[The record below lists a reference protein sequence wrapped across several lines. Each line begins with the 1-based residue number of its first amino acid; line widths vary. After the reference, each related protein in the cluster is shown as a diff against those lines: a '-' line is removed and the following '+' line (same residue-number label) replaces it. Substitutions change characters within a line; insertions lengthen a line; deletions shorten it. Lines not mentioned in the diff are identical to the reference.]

1 MTDSV
6 EVFLSNI
13 LGEMRDG
20 ETGPALTGHAEVNDP
35 MKRIRNGFWA
45 GLFLLVLVCGVCGT
59 ARPQGESGV
68 VNVRQYGAKGDGA
81 SDDTAAIQGAID
93 AACRLPGNG
102 GASIVYFPPA
112 QGAGYYFITQP
123 VGNRPVFHLE
133 ACRTTGITIEGGG
146 TAQGAVQQFAR
157 SPMTR
162 LLVQDHSSG
171 GLGPV
176 FLVGR
181 GNNQVTFRD
190 IQIFGYNQA
199 VQLNNTTGAVFE
211 NVALA
216 AGNSSAST
224 GRMTSVCIAVDCTSD
239 NVPLAIYSTFW
250 VWADQMAL
258 QPPSYPVKA
267 WVAGR
272 VYSAGD
278 VIGAG
283 GYLYEAARQGRGG
296 TAAPEFPTAIAA
308 SVQDGGISWNNVGPA
323 GSFGAAFV
331 DVGNMSGTGLIR
343 FDKVTVAGGGFLF
356 DQRNPVSFSIGS
368 YEFHSVSTEASSTGS
383 FFTVLNTGG
392 GGTNRTI
399 GPMQFENSAAYDCAN
414 GKPFLLL
421 NAPRVT
427 LTALTLE
434 NVSGCNVSAPL
445 RIEAGAVAGL
455 TIAGGELAS
464 RVAVDAAGKSVGP
477 QATDNLNGRDYI
489 VPVKNTDRLR
499 TDVMNCCG
507 LGTGADGTPIRMAPA
522 GSRYATLGIDP
533 GQAVGDG
540 GILFGDGVS
549 AGYSADVV
557 EQKGQPGTLDIAF
570 AEAAPP
576 EDVSA
581 MPNSKGVC
589 AEGFYYYVVSSYT
602 GSPAQQTVASAEVSA
617 RVPERG
623 GVELKWTPAKGDVVS
638 GYVVTRGS
646 TPGREYGGG
655 GMQYL
660 VPGADST
667 SFIDT
672 CTGGGKGS
680 PPRYNQTFAAMHRF
694 SGRKLGV
701 DELEPQAQLDV
712 AAEDAK
718 TVGMKVRAAPGA
730 QADILEVTDA
740 AGHVRGGFDAGF
752 NLELGRHLGQMEG
765 NSDLAGKIEVRGSA
779 GTHTFS
785 TPFAGLP
792 LCVATPTSDPG
803 GKIFWV
809 STTEN
814 AVTVHIGGGPGSA
827 GNQTMSFNYAC
838 FGGPK

>member
-1 MTDSV
+1 M
-6 EVFLSNI
+6 E
-13 LGEMRDG
+13 
-20 ETGPALTGHAEVNDP
+20 
-35 MKRIRNGFWA
+35 RIRSEFWA
-45 GLFLLVLVCGVCGT
+45 GLFMLVLACGVCSA
-59 ARPQGESGV
+59 ARPQGEGGV
-68 VNVRQYGAKGDGA
+68 VNVRQYGARGDG
-81 SDDTAAIQGAID
+81 STDDTAAIQAAID
-93 AACRLPGNG
+93 AACRLPREG

-112 QGAGYYFITQP
+112 RGAGYYFVKQP
-123 VGNRPVFHLE
+123 VGEGPVFHLE

-199 VQLNNTTGAVFE
+199 VQLNTTTGTVFE

-224 GRMTSVCIAVDCTSD
+224 GRVASVCITVDCTSD
-239 NVPLAIYSTFW
+239 NVPLAVYSTFW
-250 VWADQMAL
+250 VWANQMAL
-258 QPPSYPVKA
+258 QPPSYPVKN

-272 VYSAGD
+272 VYSAGE
-278 VIGAG
+278 VVSAG
-283 GYLYEAARQGRGG
+283 GYFYEAERQGQAG
-296 TAAPEFPTAIAA
+296 TTAPKFPTTIAGGGA
-308 SVQDGGISWNNVGPA
+308 QDGEITWKNVGPA

-392 GGTNRTI
+392 GGANRTI

-445 RIEAGAVAGL
+445 KIEAGAVAGL

-464 RVAVDAAGKSVGP
+464 RVAVDAAGKSVAP

-489 VPVKNTDRLR
+489 VQVKDKGRLR

-522 GSRYATLGIDP
+522 GSQYATLGIDP
-533 GQAVGDG
+533 GQAAGDG
-540 GILFGDGVS
+540 GILFGDGES
-549 AGYSADVV
+549 AGYSANVV
-557 EQKGQPGTLDIAF
+557 EQAGHAGTLDIAF
-570 AEAAPP
+570 AGAMPPEKVSAAP
-576 EDVSA
+576 DL
-581 MPNSKGVC
+581 KGGC
-589 AEGFYYYVVSSYT
+589 AAGVYYYVVSSYT
-602 GSPAQQTVASAEVSA
+602 GSPAQQTVASAEVAA
-617 RVPERG
+617 RVPEHG
-623 GVELKWTPAKGDVVS
+623 GVELKWTPARGDGVS

-646 TPGREYGGG
+646 APGREYGGG

-660 VPGADST
+660 VPGAAST
-667 SFIDT
+667 SFMDT

-718 TVGMKVRAAPGA
+718 TVGMKVRAAGGA
-730 QADILEVTDA
+730 QADIVEVTDA

-752 NLELGRHLGQMEG
+752 NLELGRHLDQMDG
-765 NSDLAGKIEVRGSA
+765 NSDLAGRIEVQGALGS
-779 GTHTFS
+779 HIFS
-785 TPFAGLP
+785 IPFVGP
-792 LCVATPTSDPG
+792 PVCVATPGSDPS
-803 GKIFWV
+803 GKSWWV
-809 STTEN
+809 SATEK
-814 AVTVHIGGGPGSA
+814 AVTVHMSGGA
-827 GNQTMSFNYAC
+827 GGTAKQKMSFNYAC
-838 FGGPK
+838 FGSPK